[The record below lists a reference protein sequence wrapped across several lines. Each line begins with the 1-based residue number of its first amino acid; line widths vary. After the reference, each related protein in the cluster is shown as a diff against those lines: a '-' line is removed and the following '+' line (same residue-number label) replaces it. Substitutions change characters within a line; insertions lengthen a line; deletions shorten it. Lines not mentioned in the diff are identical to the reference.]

1 MMERPVGELLHD
13 EGGDTMLSCTM
24 EAACCGFDFD
34 EGGNNVGGDGF

>member
-13 EGGDTMLSCTM
+13 EGGDIMLQCTM
-24 EAACCGFDFD
+24 GAACCGFDLD